1 MTLLD
6 LQKMDIE
13 DKGDHGGHGG
23 ESSVSLLLCDST
35 ASVLLCL

>member
-6 LQKMDIE
+6 LQNMDIE